1 MKKNYVSPLATEVN
15 FETEAMMLAASLQ
28 ICGDVEV
35 NTDEDGVQLGG
46 GRRGTWGD
54 VWK

>member
-15 FETEAMMLAASLQ
+15 
-28 ICGDVEV
+28 IDVENIMMTMSV
-35 NTDEDGVQLGG
+35 SDTTVDTENEQLGG